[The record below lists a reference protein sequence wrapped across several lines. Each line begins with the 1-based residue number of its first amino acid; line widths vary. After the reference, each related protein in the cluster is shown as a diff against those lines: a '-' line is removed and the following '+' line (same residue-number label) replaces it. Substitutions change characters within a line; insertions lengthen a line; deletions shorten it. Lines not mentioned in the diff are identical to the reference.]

1 MRRGRGAALANPKN
15 AGHGLTAAPRRSL
28 RSMSTPYKAPGG
40 EGKSAAEELQRVH
53 RIRITLTSKNVANL
67 EKGAPPWRA
76 GRGPPPSR
84 FIAPLPANP

>member
-1 MRRGRGAALANPKN
+1 
-15 AGHGLTAAPRRSL
+15 
-28 RSMSTPYKAPGG
+28 MSTPYKAPGG

-76 GRGPPPSR
+76 GRGPPASALARREPAAAAGHAR
-84 FIAPLPANP
+84 ARQALTRRAPASPQCAPT